1 MRYLGG
7 KGLEKKHFL
16 PGILRLIEKTNAR
29 VYYEPFV
36 GSGKVIEDIPNTIE
50 RIGSDKHFYIIEFLR
65 AIRDGWR
72 PEYIANEEQRRAR
85 YYYVKKYKNKVN
97 PAEVAFW
104 GFGMSYGGKYFGG
117 FVKDTDRRSYYEN
130 ALNSIERQAP
140 KLKGCR
146 FYWGNYLEKLPE
158 LLDRPLIVYS
168 DPPYRG
174 AEKINYAF
182 NSDKFWDWV
191 RYNAVGNV
199 FHLISENS
207 APPDF
212 EPVLEYQKQ
221 NRLSWQTRSVI
232 KPEYLFAHKSQAAF
246 IREAFDDARR

>member
-7 KGLEKKHFL
+7 KRLEKKHFL
-16 PGILRLIEKTNAR
+16 PGLLRLIEKTNAKA
-29 VYYEPFV
+29 YYEPFV
-36 GSGKVIEDIPNTIE
+36 GAGSVIEDIPASID
-50 RIGSDKHFYIIEFLR
+50 RIGSDKSFYIISFLR

-72 PEYIANEEQRRAR
+72 PEYIENEEQRRAR
-85 YYYVKKYKNKVN
+85 WEYVKKYKNKVN

-104 GFGMSYGGKYFGG
+104 GFGVSFGG
-117 FVKDTDRRSYYEN
+117 RFFAGYAKNNKGRCYYRS
-130 ALNSIERQAP
+130 ALNSIEKQAP
-140 KLKGCR
+140 KLKGTHL
-146 FYWGNYLEKLPE
+146 YWQSYSATLPE
-158 LLDRPLIVYS
+158 LLDRPLIVYN

-174 AEKINYAF
+174 ALKINYAF

-221 NRLSWQTRSVI
+221 NRLSWQTRSVF

>member
-1 MRYLGG
+1 MRYKGG

-16 PGILRLIEKTNAR
+16 PGLLRLIERINAEA
-29 VYYEPFV
+29 YYEPFV
-36 GSGKVIEDIPNTIE
+36 GAGSVIEDIPNTIE

-72 PEYIANEEQRRAR
+72 PEYIADEEQRRAR
-85 YYYVKKYKNKVN
+85 WELAKKYKGQKMN

-117 FVKDTDRRSYYEN
+117 FLKDTDRRSYYEN

-146 FYWGNYLEKLPE
+146 FYWGNYHERLPE
-158 LLDRPLIVYS
+158 LIGRPLIVYS

-174 AEKINYAF
+174 AEKVNFKF
-182 NSDKFWDWV
+182 NSDNFWKWV
-191 RYNAVGNV
+191 RYRVVGDI

-221 NRLSWQTRSVI
+221 NRMSWQKGSFY

-246 IREAFDDARR
+246 IREAFNDA